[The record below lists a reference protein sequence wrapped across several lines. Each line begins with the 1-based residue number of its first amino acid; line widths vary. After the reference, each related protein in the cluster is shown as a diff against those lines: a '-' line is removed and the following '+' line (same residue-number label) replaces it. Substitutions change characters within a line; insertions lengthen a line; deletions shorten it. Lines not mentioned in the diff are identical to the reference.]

1 MPAEPDARTMPPVA
15 SQDAS
20 TLHEAFPG
28 GAALAPL
35 LRTLFEPPAYGFAPV
50 ETRVLRSFR
59 SGPLTKVTHAVAP
72 TGFGKTVL
80 MTQLH
85 ALLVARG
92 ERCVWVGLDDRP
104 VDLAVLLG
112 YIEAALRLDGPGAVM
127 PIMVQPRGE
136 GPVRIERIVQALD
149 ALPRDTTL
157 FLDNLNACQDPEL
170 ALLMDALVFRSPRTV
185 RIVASST
192 RRIPF
197 DIGRARV
204 EMKLRRLTPMELGFD
219 QSDTRAVL
227 EAAGLADVAP
237 ETVAAIVGRTEGWP
251 AAVRLVQLILEGEA
265 GDAGAIEGFTGADSD
280 FAALL
285 SRRLMSTFDPEL
297 VAFLHDIAA
306 LRVFSADLASS
317 ATGNPDAAGWIRY
330 LVERNVLI
338 VPLDRERTWF
348 RFHALF
354 REFLLAES
362 ARRDAARQRAVAAR
376 AADWLCAR
384 GEHGHALDLAFAAGD
399 PALIAALLDASAE
412 PMVRDRGE
420 LQGFIDLVQRATACR
435 AEPGLDTLLWYAWA
449 QAFTRDYGGARA
461 TLRRLAERIPAE
473 RPDEPVSGPLRQRQ
487 RAAEIVVSYHLNDL
501 RTVRDEAPAWL
512 ATTENQQPFDRAAVA
527 AALALAA
534 LTDNDFG
541 RARHALREMDG
552 AILQTRS
559 DYGRAWAC
567 LVAATVDVAQGDAT
581 GAERHL
587 GAIDAGLRGRLGG
600 EAGIAAVLILMEARV
615 AADLGRQAEAL
626 EHVRAWFARGVE
638 NGILEIAWQAMDVAV
653 DALVTDAAPFD
664 LDALGAFAARFGP
677 RLSFLLG
684 VAASRRLLR
693 AGAFEAA
700 RERLGRLDLIDRD
713 GHLVTALPSALSAA
727 EASAARMAQI
737 EFGTSAGTW
746 RQAEEFA
753 AAALQDAVRDG
764 RRREQVELHLTLAA
778 LSLRSA
784 NTPGARA
791 AFAKAVS
798 LAART
803 ALMRPFLQREGL
815 VHDLIVGTPMKKL
828 GLIQAAD
835 LAFFQAICTAVR
847 ASPAG
852 TEAEGGF
859 AFDAATPREI
869 ELLRLLDGG
878 YDNAQIAAKLSLSLP
893 TVKWHLSNIYSK
905 LGVSKRSA
913 ALIRARALRLLT

>member
-1 MPAEPDARTMPPVA
+1 M
-15 SQDAS
+15 
-20 TLHEAFPG
+20 
-28 GAALAPL
+28 
-35 LRTLFEPPAYGFAPV
+35 
-50 ETRVLRSFR
+50 ETRLLRSFR
-59 SGPLTKVTHAVAP
+59 SSPLTKVTVAVAP

-85 ALLVARG
+85 ALLAARG
-92 ERCVWVGLDDRP
+92 GHCIWIGLDDRRI
-104 VDLAVLLG
+104 DLPVLLG
-112 YIEAALRLDGPGAVM
+112 HVEDALRLGASDAAM
-127 PIMVQPRGE
+127 PIMVDPRGDAQA
-136 GPVRIERIVQALD
+136 RIDRIVQALEASPD
-149 ALPRDTTL
+149 DTTL
-157 FLDNLNACQDPEL
+157 FLDNLNSCEDADL
-170 ALLMDALVFRSPRTV
+170 ALLMDAVAFRSPRNV
-185 RIVASST
+185 RVVASST
-192 RRIPF
+192 RPIPF
-197 DIGRARV
+197 DSGRARV

-219 QSDTRAVL
+219 HQDTAAILR
-227 EAAGLADVAP
+227 AAGLQDVAP

-265 GDAGAIEGFTGADSD
+265 GDTRAIEGFTGADSD

-285 SRRLMSTFDPEL
+285 SRRLMTTFDPEL
-297 VAFLHDIAA
+297 VAFLHDIAV
-306 LRVFSADLASS
+306 LRVFSADLARV
-317 ATGNPDAAGWIRY
+317 ATGNPDAGGWIRY

-354 REFLLAES
+354 REFLRDES
-362 ARRDAARQRAVAAR
+362 ERHDAARQRAVAVR
-376 AADWLCAR
+376 AAAWLGER
-384 GEHGHALDLAFAAGD
+384 GEHGHALDLALAAGD
-399 PALIAALLDASAE
+399 PTLVAALLDATAQ

-420 LQGFIDLVQRATACR
+420 LSGFIDLVRRAAACQV
-435 AEPGLDTLLWYAWA
+435 EPGLDALFWYAWA

-461 TLRRLAERIPAE
+461 TLRRLAERIAAE
-473 RPDEPVSGPLRQRQ
+473 RPEEAASGPLRQRQ
-487 RAAEIVVSYHLNDL
+487 RAAEIVVNYHLNDL
-501 RTVRDEAPAWL
+501 QAVRDDAPAWL
-512 ATTENQQPFDRAAVA
+512 AGHENQQPFDRAAVA
-527 AALALAA
+527 AALALAS
-534 LTDNDFG
+534 LSDHDFG
-541 RARHALREMDG
+541 AARQALREMDS
-552 AILQTRS
+552 AILHTCS
-559 DYGRAWAC
+559 DYGRAWAS
-567 LVAATVDVAQGDAT
+567 LVAATVDAAQGDAA
-581 GAERHL
+581 GAERQL
-587 GAIDAGLRGRLGG
+587 RAIDAGLRARLDG
-600 EAGIAAVLILMEARV
+600 ETGIVSVLILMEARV
-615 AADLGRQAEAL
+615 AADLGRTAEAL
-626 EHVRAWFARGVE
+626 ERVRLWLSRGVE
-638 NGILEIAWQAMDVAV
+638 NGTLEITWLAMDVAV
-653 DALVTDAAPFD
+653 DALLTEAAPFD
-664 LDALGAFAARFGP
+664 LDTLGAFAARFGP

-684 VAASRRLLR
+684 VAASRCLLR

-713 GHLVTALPSALSAA
+713 GHLIAALPPALSAA

-746 RQAEEFA
+746 RQAEELA
-753 AAALQDAVRDG
+753 AAALQDAARDG

-784 NTPGARA
+784 NAPGARA
-791 AFAKAVS
+791 AFAKAVI

-852 TEAEGGF
+852 TEADGGF

-905 LGVSKRSA
+905 LGVNKRSA
-913 ALIRARALRLLT
+913 ALIRARDLRLLA